1 MLERLVLAVKRYD
14 FTDEKTGKRITGAK
28 VFYLEGVESSP
39 NVRGSLP
46 VTVPAAVELFDS
58 FKQLPGLYK
67 VDFSMFPDGSGKPV
81 LRMVSAQYV
90 KLASFEILGSVSV
103 PF

>member
-1 MLERLVLAVKRYD
+1 MERVVLAAKRYD

-28 VFYLEGVESSP
+28 IMYLEGVESSD

-46 VTVPAAVELFDS
+46 VTVPAQIDLFQV
-58 FKQLPGLYK
+58 FKQLPGVYK

-81 LRMVSAQYV
+81 LRMVSASYV
-90 KLASFEILGSVSV
+90 KPANFEILGAVSV